1 MLDEECI
8 KNLEISSNFNIT
20 NDEKKYILD
29 KFNNMIKNCEK
40 LIYVP
45 KTEEVFHSN
54 IEDEII

>member
-45 KTEEVFHSN
+45 KTQEVFHSN

>member
-40 LIYVP
+40 LIYMP